1 MAKRTAAAKAKLAH
15 DQAAVQFQ
23 FVAAPS
29 GRQTDGAHGKSGDH
43 IYLLVGVALGG
54 VIGWLIGSRKGAR
67 AEAES
72 QATEQRFED
81 HRRQSEEQHAALR
94 ESFKI
99 LSVDALKE
107 AQPELVRLAGETLGK
122 LHESAKGELN
132 TSKEAVAKLVAPLTQ
147 HLATYQQRLSE
158 SEKSRNTQL
167 GALRE
172 QLSTLSENSKSL
184 SSETEQLRMILNSS
198 QARGKWGEE
207 TLRRVVEA
215 AGLSSHCDFSEQ
227 TGSAEGRPDMIV
239 HLPEGR
245 HIVVDAKSPDLSFL
259 NDLESGDAAQRKTAI
274 EQHGKKMRETIKAL
288 ADRNYP
294 QHIDGALDC
303 VVMFVPAESLFSVA
317 LEGDPDLIVW
327 AAARRITI
335 ATPASLIALL
345 RSVSV
350 SWQYHSQSEN
360 ARTIAEAAQQLYK
373 RLGTF
378 LGHFDKIRTGLER
391 ANKAYNAAVGS
402 YESSVKPS
410 GERVNKLQTGE
421 TEGKELPTVEPV
433 AEVLRTLP
441 APAEDETDQA
451 ESA

>member
-1 MAKRTAAAKAKLAH
+1 MENPEI
-15 DQAAVQFQ
+15 F
-23 FVAAPS
+23 
-29 GRQTDGAHGKSGDH
+29 
-43 IYLLVGVALGG
+43 IYLLVGVALGA
-54 VIGWLIGSRKGAR
+54 VIGWLVGTRKGAR

-72 QATEQRFED
+72 RAAEQRLED
-81 HRRQSEEQHAALR
+81 QREKSAEQLVALK
-94 ESFKI
+94 ESFKA
-99 LSVDALKE
+99 LSADALKE

-122 LHESAKGELN
+122 LHESAKGDLN

-147 HLATYQQRLSE
+147 HLETYQQRLSE
-158 SEKSRNTQL
+158 SEKNRNTQL

-172 QLSTLSENSKSL
+172 QLATLSQNSKSL

-227 TGSAEGRPDMIV
+227 PQAAEGRPDMIV

-259 NDLESGDAAQRKTAI
+259 TELESGNAAQRKTAI

-303 VVMFVPAESLFSVA
+303 VVMFVPAESLFSAA

-327 AAARRITI
+327 AAGRRITL

-360 ARTIAEAAQQLYK
+360 ARAIAGAAQELYN

-378 LGHFDKIRTGLER
+378 LGHFDKIRAGLDR
-391 ANKAYNAAVGS
+391 ANKAYNNAVGS
-402 YESSVKPS
+402 YERSIKPS
-410 GERVNKLQTGE
+410 GERVNKLQVGE
-421 TEGKELPTVEPV
+421 TEGKELPAVEPV
-433 AEVLRTLP
+433 AEVLRSLP
-441 APAEDETDQA
+441 APIEDETDQV

>member
-1 MAKRTAAAKAKLAH
+1 MENPEI
-15 DQAAVQFQ
+15 F
-23 FVAAPS
+23 
-29 GRQTDGAHGKSGDH
+29 
-43 IYLLVGVALGG
+43 IYLLVGVALGA
-54 VIGWLIGSRKGAR
+54 VIGWLVGTRKGAR

-72 QATEQRFED
+72 RAAEQRLED
-81 HRRQSEEQHAALR
+81 QREKSAEQLVALK
-94 ESFKI
+94 ESFKA
-99 LSVDALKE
+99 LSADALKE
-107 AQPELVRLAGETLGK
+107 AQPELVRLAGESLGK
-122 LHESAKGELN
+122 LHESAKGDLN

-147 HLATYQQRLSE
+147 HLETYQQRLSE
-158 SEKSRNTQL
+158 SEKNRNTQL

-172 QLSTLSENSKSL
+172 QLATLSQNSKSL

-227 TGSAEGRPDMIV
+227 PQAAEGRPDMIV

-245 HIVVDAKSPDLSFL
+245 HIVVDAKSPDLSVL
-259 NDLESGDAAQRKTAI
+259 TELESGDAAQRKTAI

-303 VVMFVPAESLFSVA
+303 VVMFVPAESLFSAA

-327 AAARRITI
+327 AAGRRITL

-360 ARTIAEAAQQLYK
+360 ARAIAGAAQELYN

-378 LGHFDKIRTGLER
+378 LGHFDKIRAGLDR
-391 ANKAYNAAVGS
+391 ANKAYNNAVGS
-402 YESSVKPS
+402 YERSIKPS
-410 GERVNKLQTGE
+410 GERVNKLQVGE
-421 TEGKELPTVEPV
+421 TEGKELPAVEPV
-433 AEVLRTLP
+433 AEVLRSLP
-441 APAEDETDQA
+441 APIEDETDQV

>member
-1 MAKRTAAAKAKLAH
+1 MENPEI
-15 DQAAVQFQ
+15 F
-23 FVAAPS
+23 
-29 GRQTDGAHGKSGDH
+29 
-43 IYLLVGVALGG
+43 IYLLVGVALGA
-54 VIGWLIGSRKGAR
+54 VIGWLVGTRKGAK

-72 QATEQRFED
+72 RAAEQRLED
-81 HRRQSEEQHAALR
+81 QREKSAEQLVALK
-94 ESFKI
+94 ESFKA
-99 LSVDALKE
+99 LSADALKE

-122 LHESAKGELN
+122 LHESAKGDLN

-147 HLATYQQRLSE
+147 HLETYQQRLSE
-158 SEKSRNTQL
+158 SEKNRNTQL

-172 QLSTLSENSKSL
+172 QLATLSQNSKSL

-227 TGSAEGRPDMIV
+227 PQAAEGRPDMIV

-259 NDLESGDAAQRKTAI
+259 TELESGNAAQRKTAI

-303 VVMFVPAESLFSVA
+303 VVMFVPAESVFRAA

-327 AAARRITI
+327 AAGRRITL

-360 ARTIAEAAQQLYK
+360 ARAIAGAAQELYN

-378 LGHFDKIRTGLER
+378 LGHFDKIRAGLDR
-391 ANKAYNAAVGS
+391 ANKAYNNAVGS
-402 YESSVKPS
+402 YERSIKPS
-410 GERVNKLQTGE
+410 GERVNKLQVGE
-421 TEGKELPTVEPV
+421 TEGKELPAVEPV
-433 AEVLRTLP
+433 AEVLRSLP
-441 APAEDETDQA
+441 APIEDETDQV

>member
-1 MAKRTAAAKAKLAH
+1 MENPEI
-15 DQAAVQFQ
+15 F
-23 FVAAPS
+23 
-29 GRQTDGAHGKSGDH
+29 
-43 IYLLVGVALGG
+43 IYLLVGVALGA
-54 VIGWLIGSRKGAR
+54 VIGWLVGTRKGAK

-72 QATEQRFED
+72 RAAEQRLED
-81 HRRQSEEQHAALR
+81 QREKSAEQLVALK
-94 ESFKI
+94 ESFKA
-99 LSVDALKE
+99 LSADALKE

-122 LHESAKGELN
+122 LHESAKGDLN

-147 HLATYQQRLSE
+147 HLETYQQRLSE
-158 SEKSRNTQL
+158 SEKNRNTQL

-172 QLSTLSENSKSL
+172 QLATLSQNSKSL

-227 TGSAEGRPDMIV
+227 PQAAEGRPDMIV

-259 NDLESGDAAQRKTAI
+259 TELESGNAAQRKTAI

-303 VVMFVPAESLFSVA
+303 VVMVVPAESLFSAA

-327 AAARRITI
+327 AAGRRITL

-360 ARTIAEAAQQLYK
+360 ARAIAGAAQELYN

-378 LGHFDKIRTGLER
+378 LGHFDKIRAGLDR
-391 ANKAYNAAVGS
+391 ANKAYNNAVGS
-402 YESSVKPS
+402 YERSIKPS
-410 GERVNKLQTGE
+410 GERVNKLQVGE
-421 TEGKELPTVEPV
+421 TEGKELPAVEPV
-433 AEVLRTLP
+433 AEVLRSLP
-441 APAEDETDQA
+441 APIEDETDQV

>member
-1 MAKRTAAAKAKLAH
+1 MENPEI
-15 DQAAVQFQ
+15 F
-23 FVAAPS
+23 
-29 GRQTDGAHGKSGDH
+29 
-43 IYLLVGVALGG
+43 IYLLVGVALGA
-54 VIGWLIGSRKGAR
+54 VIGWLVGTRKGAR

-72 QATEQRFED
+72 RAAEQRLED
-81 HRRQSEEQHAALR
+81 QREKSAEQLVALK
-94 ESFKI
+94 ESFKA
-99 LSVDALKE
+99 LSADALKE

-122 LHESAKGELN
+122 LHESAKGDLN

-147 HLATYQQRLSE
+147 HLETYQQRLSE
-158 SEKSRNTQL
+158 SEKNRNTQL

-172 QLSTLSENSKSL
+172 QLATLSQNSKSL

-227 TGSAEGRPDMIV
+227 PQAAEGRPDMVV

-259 NDLESGDAAQRKTAI
+259 TELESGNAAQRKTAI

-303 VVMFVPAESLFSVA
+303 VVMFVPAESLFSAA

-327 AAARRITI
+327 AAGRRITL

-360 ARTIAEAAQQLYK
+360 ARAIAGAAQELYN

-378 LGHFDKIRTGLER
+378 LGHFDKIRAGLDR
-391 ANKAYNAAVGS
+391 ANKAYNNAVGS
-402 YESSVKPS
+402 YERSIKPS
-410 GERVNKLQTGE
+410 GERVNKLQVGE
-421 TEGKELPTVEPV
+421 TEGKELPAVEPV
-433 AEVLRTLP
+433 AEVLRSLP
-441 APAEDETDQA
+441 APIEDETDQV

>member
-1 MAKRTAAAKAKLAH
+1 MENPEI
-15 DQAAVQFQ
+15 
-23 FVAAPS
+23 FV
-29 GRQTDGAHGKSGDH
+29 
-43 IYLLVGVALGG
+43 YLLIGVVLGG
-54 VIGWLIGSRKGAR
+54 VIGWLAGSRKGAR

-72 QATEQRFED
+72 RAAEQRL
-81 HRRQSEEQHAALR
+81 EEQREQSAEQLAALR
-94 ESFKI
+94 ESFKA
-99 LSVDALKE
+99 LSADALKE

-132 TSKEAVAKLVAPLTQ
+132 TSKEAVAKLLKPLEQ
-147 HLATYQQRLSE
+147 HLETYQKRLAQSDT
-158 SEKSRNTQL
+158 KQDTQL
-167 GALRE
+167 GKLHE
-172 QLSTLSENSKSL
+172 QLEALSQNSKSL

-303 VVMFVPAESLFSVA
+303 VVMFVPAESLFSAA

-402 YESSVKPS
+402 YESSIKPS

-421 TEGKELPTVEPV
+421 TEGKELPAVEPV

-441 APAEDETDQA
+441 APAEAETDQA

>member
-1 MAKRTAAAKAKLAH
+1 METLEII
-15 DQAAVQFQ
+15 V
-23 FVAAPS
+23 
-29 GRQTDGAHGKSGDH
+29 
-43 IYLLVGVALGG
+43 YLLVGVALGG

-81 HRRQSEEQHAALR
+81 HRRQYEEQHAALK
-94 ESFKI
+94 ESFKV
-99 LSVDALKE
+99 LSADALKE

-259 NDLESGDAAQRKTAI
+259 NDLESGDTAQRKTAI

-303 VVMFVPAESLFSVA
+303 VVMFVPAESLFSAA

-327 AAARRITI
+327 AAGRRITL

-402 YESSVKPS
+402 YESSIKPS

-421 TEGKELPTVEPV
+421 TEGKELPAVEPV

>member
-1 MAKRTAAAKAKLAH
+1 MENPEI
-15 DQAAVQFQ
+15 F
-23 FVAAPS
+23 
-29 GRQTDGAHGKSGDH
+29 
-43 IYLLVGVALGG
+43 IYLLVGVALGA
-54 VIGWLIGSRKGAR
+54 VIGWLVGTRKGAK

-72 QATEQRFED
+72 RAAEQRLED
-81 HRRQSEEQHAALR
+81 QREKSAEQLVALK
-94 ESFKI
+94 ESFKA
-99 LSVDALKE
+99 LSADALKE

-122 LHESAKGELN
+122 LHESAKGDLN

-147 HLATYQQRLSE
+147 HLETYQQRLSE
-158 SEKSRNTQL
+158 SEKNRNTQL

-172 QLSTLSENSKSL
+172 QLATLSQNSKSL

-227 TGSAEGRPDMIV
+227 PQAAEGRPDMIV

-259 NDLESGDAAQRKTAI
+259 TELESGDAAQRKTAI

-303 VVMFVPAESLFSVA
+303 VVMFVPAESLFSAA

-327 AAARRITI
+327 AAGRRITL

-360 ARTIAEAAQQLYK
+360 ARAIAGAAQELYN

-378 LGHFDKIRTGLER
+378 LGHFDKIRAGLDR
-391 ANKAYNAAVGS
+391 ANKAYNNAVGS
-402 YESSVKPS
+402 YERSIKPS
-410 GERVNKLQTGE
+410 GERVNKLQVGE
-421 TEGKELPTVEPV
+421 TEGKELPAVEPV
-433 AEVLRTLP
+433 AEVLRSLP
-441 APAEDETDQA
+441 APIEDETDQV

>member
-1 MAKRTAAAKAKLAH
+1 MENPEI
-15 DQAAVQFQ
+15 F
-23 FVAAPS
+23 
-29 GRQTDGAHGKSGDH
+29 
-43 IYLLVGVALGG
+43 IYLLVGVALGA
-54 VIGWLIGSRKGAR
+54 VIGWLVGTRKGAK

-72 QATEQRFED
+72 RAAEQRLED
-81 HRRQSEEQHAALR
+81 QREKSAEQLVALK
-94 ESFKI
+94 ESFKA
-99 LSVDALKE
+99 LSADALKE

-122 LHESAKGELN
+122 LHESAKGDLN

-147 HLATYQQRLSE
+147 HLETYQQRLSE
-158 SEKSRNTQL
+158 SEKNRNTQL

-172 QLSTLSENSKSL
+172 QLATLSQNSKSL

-227 TGSAEGRPDMIV
+227 PQAAEGRPDMIV

-259 NDLESGDAAQRKTAI
+259 TELESGDAAQRKTAI

-303 VVMFVPAESLFSVA
+303 VVMFVPAESLFSAA

-327 AAARRITI
+327 AAGRRITL

-360 ARTIAEAAQQLYK
+360 AHAIAGAAQELYK

-378 LGHFDKIRTGLER
+378 LGHFDKIRAGLDR
-391 ANKAYNAAVGS
+391 ANKAYNNAVGS
-402 YESSVKPS
+402 YERSIKPS
-410 GERVNKLQTGE
+410 GERVNKLQVGE
-421 TEGKELPTVEPV
+421 TEGKELPAVEPV
-433 AEVLRTLP
+433 AEVLRSLP
-441 APAEDETDQA
+441 APIEDETDQV

>member
-1 MAKRTAAAKAKLAH
+1 MENPEI
-15 DQAAVQFQ
+15 F
-23 FVAAPS
+23 
-29 GRQTDGAHGKSGDH
+29 
-43 IYLLVGVALGG
+43 IYLLVGVALGA
-54 VIGWLIGSRKGAR
+54 VIGWLVGTQKGAR

-72 QATEQRFED
+72 RAAEQRLED
-81 HRRQSEEQHAALR
+81 QREKSAEQLVALK
-94 ESFKI
+94 ESFKA
-99 LSVDALKE
+99 LSADALKE

-122 LHESAKGELN
+122 LHESAKGDLN

-147 HLATYQQRLSE
+147 HLEMYQQRLSE
-158 SEKSRNTQL
+158 SEKNRNTQL

-172 QLSTLSENSKSL
+172 QLATLSQNSKSL

-207 TLRRVVEA
+207 TLRRMVEA

-227 TGSAEGRPDMIV
+227 PQAAEGRPDMIV

-259 NDLESGDAAQRKTAI
+259 TELESGDAAQRKTAI

-303 VVMFVPAESLFSVA
+303 VVMFVPAESLFSAA

-327 AAARRITI
+327 AARRRITL

-360 ARTIAEAAQQLYK
+360 AHAIAGAAQELYK

-378 LGHFDKIRTGLER
+378 LGHFDKIRAGLDR
-391 ANKAYNAAVGS
+391 ANKAYNNAVGS
-402 YESSVKPS
+402 YERSIKPS
-410 GERVNKLQTGE
+410 GERVNKLQLGE
-421 TEGKELPTVEPV
+421 TEGKELPAVEPV
-433 AEVLRTLP
+433 AEVLRSLP
-441 APAEDETDQA
+441 VPIEDETDQA

>member
-1 MAKRTAAAKAKLAH
+1 MENPEI
-15 DQAAVQFQ
+15 F
-23 FVAAPS
+23 
-29 GRQTDGAHGKSGDH
+29 
-43 IYLLVGVALGG
+43 IYLLVGVALGA
-54 VIGWLIGSRKGAR
+54 VIGWLVGTQKGAR

-72 QATEQRFED
+72 RAAEQRLED
-81 HRRQSEEQHAALR
+81 QREKSAEQLVALK
-94 ESFKI
+94 ESFKA
-99 LSVDALKE
+99 LSADALKE

-122 LHESAKGELN
+122 LHESAKGDLN

-147 HLATYQQRLSE
+147 HLEMYQQRLSE
-158 SEKSRNTQL
+158 SEKNRNTQL

-172 QLSTLSENSKSL
+172 QLATLSQNSKSL

-227 TGSAEGRPDMIV
+227 PQAAEGRPDMIV

-259 NDLESGDAAQRKTAI
+259 TELESGDAAQRKTAI

-303 VVMFVPAESLFSVA
+303 VVMFVPAESLFSAA

-327 AAARRITI
+327 AARRRITL

-360 ARTIAEAAQQLYK
+360 ARAIAGAAQELYN

-378 LGHFDKIRTGLER
+378 LGHFDKIRAGLDR
-391 ANKAYNAAVGS
+391 ANKAYNNAVGS
-402 YESSVKPS
+402 YERSIKPS
-410 GERVNKLQTGE
+410 GERVNKLQVGE
-421 TEGKELPTVEPV
+421 TEGKELPAVEPV
-433 AEVLRTLP
+433 AEVLRSLP
-441 APAEDETDQA
+441 APIEDETDQV

>member
-1 MAKRTAAAKAKLAH
+1 MAGVDLQIRTE
-15 DQAAVQFQ
+15 
-23 FVAAPS
+23 APPDEIA
-29 GRQTDGAHGKSGDH
+29 GVGF
-43 IYLLVGVALGG
+43 LL
-54 VIGWLIGSRKGAR
+54 GSRAV
-67 AEAES
+67 
-72 QATEQRFED
+72 ED
-81 HRRQSEEQHAALR
+81 GLVVPGTP
-94 ESFKI
+94 FG
-99 LSVDALKE
+99 VDGFAVDVRGGW
-107 AQPELVRLAGETLGK
+107 VRLAGETLGK

-303 VVMFVPAESLFSVA
+303 VVMFVPAESLFSAA

-402 YESSVKPS
+402 YESSIKPS

-421 TEGKELPTVEPV
+421 TEGKELPAVEPV

>member
-1 MAKRTAAAKAKLAH
+1 MENPEI
-15 DQAAVQFQ
+15 F
-23 FVAAPS
+23 
-29 GRQTDGAHGKSGDH
+29 
-43 IYLLVGVALGG
+43 IYLLVGVALGA
-54 VIGWLIGSRKGAR
+54 VIGWLVGTQKGAR

-72 QATEQRFED
+72 RAAEQRLED
-81 HRRQSEEQHAALR
+81 QREKSAEQLVALK
-94 ESFKI
+94 ESFKA
-99 LSVDALKE
+99 LSADALKE

-122 LHESAKGELN
+122 LHESAKGDLN

-147 HLATYQQRLSE
+147 HLEMYQQRLSE
-158 SEKSRNTQL
+158 SEKNRNTQL

-172 QLSTLSENSKSL
+172 QLATLSQNSKSL

-227 TGSAEGRPDMIV
+227 PQAAEGRPDMIV

-259 NDLESGDAAQRKTAI
+259 TELESGDAAQRKTAI

-303 VVMFVPAESLFSVA
+303 VVMFVPAESVFSAA

-327 AAARRITI
+327 AARRRITL

-360 ARTIAEAAQQLYK
+360 AHAIAGAAQELYK

-378 LGHFDKIRTGLER
+378 LGHFDKIRAGLDR
-391 ANKAYNAAVGS
+391 ANKAYNNAVGS
-402 YESSVKPS
+402 YERSIKPS
-410 GERVNKLQTGE
+410 GERVNKLQLGE
-421 TEGKELPTVEPV
+421 TEGKELPAVEPV
-433 AEVLRTLP
+433 AEVLRSLP
-441 APAEDETDQA
+441 VPIEDETDQA

>member
-1 MAKRTAAAKAKLAH
+1 MENPEI
-15 DQAAVQFQ
+15 F
-23 FVAAPS
+23 
-29 GRQTDGAHGKSGDH
+29 
-43 IYLLVGVALGG
+43 IYLLVGVALGA
-54 VIGWLIGSRKGAR
+54 VIGWLVGTRKGAK

-72 QATEQRFED
+72 RAAEQRLED
-81 HRRQSEEQHAALR
+81 QREKSAEQLVALK
-94 ESFKI
+94 ESFKA
-99 LSVDALKE
+99 LSADALKE

-122 LHESAKGELN
+122 LHESAKGDLN

-147 HLATYQQRLSE
+147 HLETYQQRLSE
-158 SEKSRNTQL
+158 SEKNRNTQL

-172 QLSTLSENSKSL
+172 QLATLSQNSKSL

-198 QARGKWGEE
+198 QARGKWGEA

-227 TGSAEGRPDMIV
+227 PQAAEGRPDMIV

-259 NDLESGDAAQRKTAI
+259 TELESGNAAQRKTAI

-303 VVMFVPAESLFSVA
+303 VVMFVPAESLFSAA

-327 AAARRITI
+327 AAGRRITL

-360 ARTIAEAAQQLYK
+360 ARAIAGAAQELYN

-378 LGHFDKIRTGLER
+378 LGHFDKIRAGLDR
-391 ANKAYNAAVGS
+391 ANKAYNNAVGS
-402 YESSVKPS
+402 YERSIKPS
-410 GERVNKLQTGE
+410 GERVNKLQVGE
-421 TEGKELPTVEPV
+421 TEGKELPAVEPV
-433 AEVLRTLP
+433 AEVLRSLP
-441 APAEDETDQA
+441 APIEDETDQV

>member
-1 MAKRTAAAKAKLAH
+1 MENPEI
-15 DQAAVQFQ
+15 F
-23 FVAAPS
+23 
-29 GRQTDGAHGKSGDH
+29 
-43 IYLLVGVALGG
+43 IYLLVGVALGA
-54 VIGWLIGSRKGAR
+54 VIGWLVGTQKGAR

-72 QATEQRFED
+72 RAAEQRLED
-81 HRRQSEEQHAALR
+81 QREKSAEQLVALK
-94 ESFKI
+94 ESFKA
-99 LSVDALKE
+99 LSADALKE

-122 LHESAKGELN
+122 LHESAKGDLN

-147 HLATYQQRLSE
+147 HLETYQQRLSE
-158 SEKSRNTQL
+158 SEKNRNTQL

-172 QLSTLSENSKSL
+172 QLATLSQNSKSL

-227 TGSAEGRPDMIV
+227 PQAAEGRPDMIV

-259 NDLESGDAAQRKTAI
+259 TELESGNAAQRKTAI

-303 VVMFVPAESLFSVA
+303 VVMFVPAESLFSAA

-327 AAARRITI
+327 AARRRITL

-360 ARTIAEAAQQLYK
+360 ARAIAGAAQELYK

-378 LGHFDKIRTGLER
+378 LGHFDKIRAGLDR
-391 ANKAYNAAVGS
+391 ANKAYNNAVGS
-402 YESSVKPS
+402 YERSIKPS
-410 GERVNKLQTGE
+410 GERVNKLQLGE
-421 TEGKELPTVEPV
+421 TEGKELPAVEPV
-433 AEVLRTLP
+433 AEVLRSLP
-441 APAEDETDQA
+441 VPIEDETDQA

>member
-1 MAKRTAAAKAKLAH
+1 MTALMEN
-15 DQAAVQFQ
+15 
-23 FVAAPS
+23 P
-29 GRQTDGAHGKSGDH
+29 GII
-43 IYLLVGVALGG
+43 IYLLVGVVMGG
-54 VIGWLIGSRKGAR
+54 VIGWLVGSRKGAK
-67 AEAES
+67 AEAEN
-72 QATEQRFED
+72 QAAESRLEDQRK
-81 HRRQSEEQHAALR
+81 QSEEQLVALK
-94 ESFKI
+94 ESFKV
-99 LSVDALKE
+99 LSADALKE

-239 HLPEGR
+239 HLPGGR
-245 HIVVDAKSPDLSFL
+245 HIVVDAKAPDLSFL
-259 NDLESGDAAQRKTAI
+259 KELESGDAAQRKSAI
-274 EQHGKKMRETIKAL
+274 QQHGKKMRETIKAL

-294 QHIDGALDC
+294 DHIDGALDC
-303 VVMFVPAESLFSVA
+303 VVMFVPAESLFSAA

-327 AAARRITI
+327 AAERRITL
-335 ATPASLIALL
+335 ATPTSLIALL
-345 RSVSV
+345 SSVKV

-360 ARTIAEAAQQLYK
+360 ARAIAEAAQELYN
-373 RLGTF
+373 RIGTF
-378 LGHFDKIRTGLER
+378 IGHFNNIRKGLER
-391 ANKAYNAAVGS
+391 ANKSYNDAVGS
-402 YESSVKPS
+402 YERSIKPS
-410 GERVNKLQTGE
+410 GERVNKLQVGE
-421 TEGKELPTVEPV
+421 TEGKELPAVESV

-441 APAEDETDQA
+441 APAEDEN
-451 ESA
+451 

>member
-1 MAKRTAAAKAKLAH
+1 MENPEI
-15 DQAAVQFQ
+15 F
-23 FVAAPS
+23 
-29 GRQTDGAHGKSGDH
+29 
-43 IYLLVGVALGG
+43 IYLLVGVALGA
-54 VIGWLIGSRKGAR
+54 VIGWLVGTRKGAK

-72 QATEQRFED
+72 RAAEQRLED
-81 HRRQSEEQHAALR
+81 QREKSAEQLVALK
-94 ESFKI
+94 ESFKA
-99 LSVDALKE
+99 LSADALKE

-122 LHESAKGELN
+122 LHESAKGDLN

-147 HLATYQQRLSE
+147 HLETYQQRLSE
-158 SEKSRNTQL
+158 SEKNRNTQL

-172 QLSTLSENSKSL
+172 QLATLSQNSKSL

-227 TGSAEGRPDMIV
+227 PQAAEGRPDMIV

-259 NDLESGDAAQRKTAI
+259 TELESGNAAQRKTAI

-303 VVMFVPAESLFSVA
+303 VVMFVPAESLFSAA

-327 AAARRITI
+327 AAGRRITL

-360 ARTIAEAAQQLYK
+360 ARAIAGAAQELYK

-378 LGHFDKIRTGLER
+378 LGHFDKIRAGLDR
-391 ANKAYNAAVGS
+391 ANKAYNNAVGS
-402 YESSVKPS
+402 YERSIKPS
-410 GERVNKLQTGE
+410 GERVNKLQVGE
-421 TEGKELPTVEPV
+421 TEGKELPAVEPV
-433 AEVLRTLP
+433 AEVLRSLP
-441 APAEDETDQA
+441 APIEDETDQV

>member
-1 MAKRTAAAKAKLAH
+1 MENPEI
-15 DQAAVQFQ
+15 F
-23 FVAAPS
+23 
-29 GRQTDGAHGKSGDH
+29 
-43 IYLLVGVALGG
+43 IYLLVGVALGA
-54 VIGWLIGSRKGAR
+54 VIGWLVGTRKEAR

-72 QATEQRFED
+72 RAAEQRLED
-81 HRRQSEEQHAALR
+81 QREKSAEQLVALK
-94 ESFKI
+94 ESFKA
-99 LSVDALKE
+99 LSADALKE

-122 LHESAKGELN
+122 LHESAKGDLN

-147 HLATYQQRLSE
+147 HLETYQQRLSE
-158 SEKSRNTQL
+158 SEKNRNTQL

-172 QLSTLSENSKSL
+172 QLATLSQNSKSL

-227 TGSAEGRPDMIV
+227 PQAAEGRPDMIV

-259 NDLESGDAAQRKTAI
+259 TELESGDAAQRKTAI

-303 VVMFVPAESLFSVA
+303 VVMFVPAESLFSAA

-327 AAARRITI
+327 AAGRRITL

-360 ARTIAEAAQQLYK
+360 ARAIAGAAQELYK

-378 LGHFDKIRTGLER
+378 LGHFEKIRAGLDR
-391 ANKAYNAAVGS
+391 ANKAYNNAVGS
-402 YESSVKPS
+402 YERSIKPS
-410 GERVNKLQTGE
+410 GERVNKLQLGE
-421 TEGKELPTVEPV
+421 TEGKELPAVEPV
-433 AEVLRTLP
+433 AEVLRSLP
-441 APAEDETDQA
+441 APIEDEIDQV

>member
-1 MAKRTAAAKAKLAH
+1 MRQSPGKCRFRLSLGRWGDRMAVLMENPEII
-15 DQAAVQFQ
+15 V
-23 FVAAPS
+23 
-29 GRQTDGAHGKSGDH
+29 
-43 IYLLVGVALGG
+43 YLLVGVALGG
-54 VIGWLIGSRKGAR
+54 VIGWLVGTRKGAR

-72 QATEQRFED
+72 QAAEKRLEELREQ
-81 HRRQSEEQHAALR
+81 SAEQLAALK
-94 ESFKI
+94 ESFKA
-99 LSVDALKE
+99 LSADALKE
-107 AQPELVRLAGETLGK
+107 AQPELVRLANETLGK
-122 LHESAKGELN
+122 FHETAKGDLN
-132 TSKEAVAKLVAPLTQ
+132 TSKEAVAKLVAPLKQ
-147 HLATYQQRLSE
+147 HLETYQQRLSE

-172 QLSTLSENSKSL
+172 QLDALSENSRTL

-198 QARGKWGEE
+198 QARGRWGEE

-227 TGSAEGRPDMIV
+227 TGAAEGRPDMIV

-259 NDLESGDAAQRKTAI
+259 NDLESGDAAQRKSAI

-294 QHIDGALDC
+294 EHIDGALDC
-303 VVMFVPAESLFSVA
+303 VVMFVPAESLFSAA

-327 AAARRITI
+327 AAERRITM

-350 SWQYHSQSEN
+350 SWQFHSQSDN
-360 ARTIAEAAQQLYK
+360 ARAIAGAAQELYN

-378 LGHFDKIRTGLER
+378 LGHLDKIRKGLEQ
-391 ANKAYNAAVGS
+391 AGKAYNAAVGS
-402 YESSVKPS
+402 YERSIKPS
-410 GERVNKLQTGE
+410 GERVNKLQVGE
-421 TEGKELPTVEPV
+421 TEGKELPAIEPV
-433 AEVLRTLP
+433 TEVLRTLP
-441 APAEDETDQA
+441 APAEDEDNQA
-451 ESA
+451 QSG

>member
-1 MAKRTAAAKAKLAH
+1 MENPEI
-15 DQAAVQFQ
+15 F
-23 FVAAPS
+23 
-29 GRQTDGAHGKSGDH
+29 
-43 IYLLVGVALGG
+43 IYLLVGVALGA
-54 VIGWLIGSRKGAR
+54 VIGWLVGTRKGAR

-72 QATEQRFED
+72 RAAEQRLED
-81 HRRQSEEQHAALR
+81 QREKSAEQLVALK
-94 ESFKI
+94 ESFKA
-99 LSVDALKE
+99 LSADALKE

-122 LHESAKGELN
+122 LHESAKGDLN

-147 HLATYQQRLSE
+147 HLETYQQRLSE
-158 SEKSRNTQL
+158 SEKNRNTQL

-172 QLSTLSENSKSL
+172 QLATLSQNSKSL

-227 TGSAEGRPDMIV
+227 PQAAEGRPDMIV

-259 NDLESGDAAQRKTAI
+259 TELESGNAAQRKTAI

-303 VVMFVPAESLFSVA
+303 VVMFVPAESLFSAA

-360 ARTIAEAAQQLYK
+360 ARAIAGAAQELYN

-378 LGHFDKIRTGLER
+378 LGHFDKIRAGLDR
-391 ANKAYNAAVGS
+391 ANKAYNNAVGS
-402 YESSVKPS
+402 YERSIKPS
-410 GERVNKLQTGE
+410 GERVNKLQVGE
-421 TEGKELPTVEPV
+421 TEGKELPAVEPV
-433 AEVLRTLP
+433 AEVLRSLP
-441 APAEDETDQA
+441 APIEDETDQV